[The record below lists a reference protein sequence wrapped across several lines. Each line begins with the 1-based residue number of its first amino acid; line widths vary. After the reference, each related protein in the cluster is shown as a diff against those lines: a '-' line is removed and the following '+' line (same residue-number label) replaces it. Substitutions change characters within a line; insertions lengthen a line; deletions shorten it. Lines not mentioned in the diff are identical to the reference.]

1 MTVFSVLSLSRLRS
15 ERGTVDLPGLA
26 PPGKSCYT
34 GGAIGGQ
41 YTAV

>member
-1 MTVFSVLSLSRLRS
+1 MIAFSVRSLSTLRS
-15 ERGTVDLPGLA
+15 GREPVDLPGLA